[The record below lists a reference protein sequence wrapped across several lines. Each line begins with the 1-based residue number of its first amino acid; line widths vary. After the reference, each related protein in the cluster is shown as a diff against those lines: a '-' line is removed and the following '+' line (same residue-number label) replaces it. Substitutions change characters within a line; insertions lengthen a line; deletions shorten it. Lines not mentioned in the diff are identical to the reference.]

1 MKVDLTSV
9 KVIKKFDV
17 FTKGDFKK
25 QEFVVEASK
34 YDKLK
39 IQAVGDRIDFL
50 SKINEGDAV
59 DVSFFVQGSEWND
72 KFFVNLGL
80 AYIKK
85 SEGATAEPV
94 ADDGMDLPF

>member
-25 QEFVVEASK
+25 QEFVVEASQ

-39 IQAVGDRIDFL
+39 IQAVGDKIDFL
-50 SKINEGDAV
+50 TKINEGDTV

-85 SEGATAEPV
+85 AEGVATETV
-94 ADDGMDLPF
+94 ADNGTDLPF